1 MSFAELGLCPEVLK
15 AVGEAGYTTPT
26 PIQRQAIPVILAGHD
41 VMGGAQTGT
50 GKTAG
55 FTLPL
60 LHKLMPYANTSLSPA
75 RHPVRALV
83 LTPTRELAIQVEAS
97 VQTYAKYTGLRS
109 TVVYGGV
116 NIKQQTPVVKAGV
129 EILVATPGRLL
140 DHLEQKSVS
149 LSQVTFLV
157 LDEAD
162 RMLDMGFIP
171 DIRRIMRLLPKER
184 QSLLF
189 SATFSADIK
198 KLAEDMLKAP
208 KLIEVARRNAAAET
222 VKQSA
227 YHCPSDQ
234 KRALLEHLVKSRNL
248 WQTLCFV
255 RTRHGASRL
264 ARLLEKSGL
273 AAEAIHGD
281 KTQSARIASLEK
293 FKEGKTQ
300 ILVATDVAARGLD
313 IEELPVVINYEMPN
327 VPEDYV
333 HRIGRTGRA
342 GAEGEAIS
350 LVSPDEEKYLAEI
363 EKLIRKKIER
373 VEVEAGVLEAPR
385 RTASHESKSDHP
397 TPERSTRR
405 SSGSSAERRT
415 RKSGNLPAERATG
428 NEAGSEGRSRQEER
442 EAAYAKNPDQPL
454 PKKPARPSA
463 KSGTPPPSAALV
475 RQHLAALG
483 RGLASKQRPVPALL
497 MKRAKQAE
505 THVDQGSVKE
515 SSPGATT
522 GRRRSTKKKKEE

>member
-15 AVGEAGYTTPT
+15 AVDEAGYTTPT
-26 PIQRQAIPVILAGHD
+26 PIQQQAIPVVLAGHD

-60 LHKLMPYANTSLSPA
+60 LQKLIVHANTSPSPA

-83 LTPTRELAIQVEAS
+83 LTPTRELAIQVESS

-116 NIKQQTPVVKAGV
+116 NINQQIPILKKGV

-149 LSQVTFLV
+149 LSQVAFFV

-171 DIRRIMRLLPKER
+171 DIRRIMKHLPKER

-227 YHCPSDQ
+227 YHCASDQ
-234 KRALLEHLVKSRNL
+234 KRALLEHIVKTRNL

-264 ARLLEKSGL
+264 ARLLEKAGL

-281 KTQSARIASLEK
+281 KTQSARIATLEK

-313 IEELPVVINYEMPN
+313 IEELPMVINYEIPSA
-327 VPEDYV
+327 PEDYV

-350 LVSPDEEKYLAEI
+350 LVSPEEEKYLAEI

-373 VEVEAGVLEAPR
+373 VEVEAGVLETHRRAALSPAR
-385 RTASHESKSDHP
+385 SSDERKNDKPSERTA
-397 TPERSTRR
+397 
-405 SSGSSAERRT
+405 
-415 RKSGNLPAERATG
+415 RKSVARK
-428 NEAGSEGRSRQEER
+428 SEDEQRRGGRSRKEER
-442 EAAYAKNPDQPL
+442 EEAYAKNPDQPL
-454 PKKPARPSA
+454 PKKTAARTST
-463 KSGTPPPSAALV
+463 KSAAPTDSALI
-475 RQHLAALG
+475 RQPPAALG

-497 MKRAKQAE
+497 MKRPKAE
-505 THVDQGSVKE
+505 TGVDHHSAKE
-515 SSPGATT
+515 SSAGAASASA
-522 GRRRSTKKKKEE
+522 GRRRSTKKKKDE